1 LIVSAPFTRRRIGIV
16 IAAGAVGCS
25 LTRATPASAADK
37 TTLACIDAAEQGEK
51 AQSRANLVKARE
63 LFTRCAASDCPS
75 VLRHDCTTWLD
86 ETTRQIPSVVVGA
99 RDANGQDVLDATATV
114 DGVRAQDR
122 LDGTAI
128 ELNPGPHVIRVE
140 GSNHGS
146 AEQRVVIRAGEK
158 SRTIVLTLAAS
169 VEPSSPVVSAAPSS
183 TARSTDVT
191 ASPTPER
198 GSGGVP
204 LGVVVFGG
212 VGVAALGVF
221 TYFGVR
227 GKDDADHLRST
238 CAPACA
244 SSDVDHAHTELVA
257 ADIALG
263 VGVLAVAAATY
274 FGVRALERPRAAAWD
289 FVVAPSLHG
298 VRSSAVL
305 RF

>member
-1 LIVSAPFTRRRIGIV
+1 LA
-16 IAAGAVGCS
+16 
-25 LTRATPASAADK
+25 RATPASAADK

-51 AQSRANLVKARE
+51 ARSSANLVKARE

-86 ETTRQIPSVVVGA
+86 ETTQQIPSVVVGA
-99 RDANGQDVLDATATV
+99 RDANGEDVLDATATV

-140 GSNHGS
+140 GSNHVS
-146 AEQRVVIRAGEK
+146 AEERVVIRAGEK
-158 SRTIVLTLAAS
+158 SRTIVLTLAAF
-169 VEPSSPVVSAAPSS
+169 VEPSSSVVSAAPSS
-183 TARSTDVT
+183 PAPSAAVT
-191 ASPTPER
+191 GSPGRER
-198 GSGGVP
+198 GSSGVP
-204 LGVVVFGG
+204 LGVYVFGG
-212 VGVAALGVF
+212 VGVAALGAF

-227 GKDDADHLRST
+227 GKHDADYLRST

-244 SSDVDHAHTELVA
+244 SSDVDHAHTELVV
-257 ADIALG
+257 ADVSLG
-263 VGVLAVAAATY
+263 VVVLAVAAATY
-274 FGVRALERPRAAAWD
+274 FGIRALERPRDAAWD
-289 FVVAPSLHG
+289 FVVTPTLHG

>member
-1 LIVSAPFTRRRIGIV
+1 MIVSAPFTRRRIGV
-16 IAAGAVGCS
+16 IAACAVGS
-25 LTRATPASAADK
+25 FLARATPAGAADR

-51 AQSRANLVKARE
+51 AQSSANLVEARE

-86 ETTRQIPSVVVGA
+86 ETTRQLPSVVIGA

-114 DGVRAQDR
+114 DGVRVQDR

-140 GSNHGS
+140 GPKPLS
-146 AEQRVVIRAGEK
+146 AEQRVVIRAGQK
-158 SRTIVLTLAAS
+158 SRAIVMTLAGSAESSAS
-169 VEPSSPVVSAAPSS
+169 PAPAPPSSPGP
-183 TARSTDVT
+183 STDVT
-191 ASPTPER
+191 ESPAHER
-198 GSGGVP
+198 GSGGIP

-212 VGVAALGVF
+212 VGVVALGAF
-221 TYFGVR
+221 TYFGVS
-227 GKDDADHLRST
+227 GKHDADHLRST

-244 SSDVDHAHTELVA
+244 PSDVDHAHTELIA

-263 VGVLAVAAATY
+263 VGALAVAAATY
-274 FGVRALERPRAAAWD
+274 FGVRALERPRDAAWG
-289 FVVAPSLHG
+289 FVVTPTLHG